1 MLSFLIGCLIFLT
14 VIFGIG
20 MNVGAS
26 LCNKHW
32 AGRQMTNTVIGYK
45 GTYYRV
51 LTENQMI
58 DLITP
63 SWHRWGGLN
72 DRFAL
77 CSLRGARIYATDRF
91 KNLER
96 RISLIGGLHPES
108 LLHLSAREAS
118 LTLAFTGLRAA
129 RIRGNGR
136 QQEENFQL

>member
-58 DLITP
+58 DLEYK
-63 SWHRWGGLN
+63 
-72 DRFAL
+72 
-77 CSLRGARIYATDRF
+77 ARQYDT
-91 KNLER
+91 LVER
-96 RISLIGGLHPES
+96 NSSNSQIPFYYR
-108 LLHLSAREAS
+108 
-118 LTLAFTGLRAA
+118 
-129 RIRGNGR
+129 
-136 QQEENFQL
+136 